1 MTKLDD
7 TEDEGETVDEFV
19 IGKRCLRRRVVS
31 PFAKE
36 SQFATSAQNIKRL
49 RMLET
54 SISQIK
60 TCNERKDA
68 RNTNASTV
76 RNDKIELL

>member
-7 TEDEGETVDEFV
+7 TEDVELIEDEGETVDEFV
-19 IGKRCLRRRVVS
+19 VGKRCLRTRVS

-36 SQFATSAQNIKRL
+36 GQFAASAQKIKRL

-54 SISQIK
+54 SISQYQ
-60 TCNERKDA
+60 NM
-68 RNTNASTV
+68 
-76 RNDKIELL
+76 